1 MAHPQIAVFAR
12 LAKENSQ
19 PTRVL
24 AGQNTLLSRTMHD
37 IRYDAVHDEIFV
49 NNPFAQAILVFR
61 GSAQG
66 EEPPIRIIQGPNTRL
81 EGQVDRLDVDPVHN
95 EIYIPN
101 HEKIL
106 VFPRDGNEKKDND

>member
-1 MAHPQIAVFAR
+1 
-12 LAKENSQ
+12 
-19 PTRVL
+19 
-24 AGQNTLLSRTMHD
+24 MHD

-61 GSAQG
+61 GSARG
-66 EEPPIRIIQGPNTRL
+66 EEAPIRIIQAPNTRL
-81 EGQVDRLDVDPVHN
+81 EGQVDRLDVDPMHN

-106 VFPRDGNEKKDND
+106 VYPRDGNADVAPTRIITGPDTKLNDMESRAVVPVHN